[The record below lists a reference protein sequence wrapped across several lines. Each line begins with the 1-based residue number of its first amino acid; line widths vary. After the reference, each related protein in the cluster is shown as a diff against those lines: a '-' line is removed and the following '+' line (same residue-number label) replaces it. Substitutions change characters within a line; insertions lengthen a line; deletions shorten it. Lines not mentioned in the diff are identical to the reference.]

1 VRTSFELKVAAE
13 TLEEAKTLAI
23 GKIASFLEIPAEGV
37 LDQVTLEI
45 KVSYPKAET
54 ISEVEEAQKANIFI
68 VTAFGALKQG
78 SVNPFG
84 NN

>member
-1 VRTSFELKVAAE
+1 MRTSFELKVAAE

-23 GKIASFLEIPAEGV
+23 GKIASFLAIAAEDV
-37 LDQVTLEI
+37 LDRVTLEI

-68 VTAFGALKQG
+68 VTAFGSLKQG

-84 NN
+84 TN

>member
-23 GKIASFLEIPAEGV
+23 GKIASFLAIAAEDV
-37 LDQVTLEI
+37 LDKVTLEI

-68 VTAFGALKQG
+68 VTAFGSLKQA
-78 SVNPFG
+78 SVSPFG
-84 NN
+84 TN